1 MLIVFS
7 MVTNLIFYINN
18 KEFFD
23 EVDQQTSSNPDLE
36 WNYVGKQKVNPNVK
50 SIALGDEYIYFRLE
64 GKSND

>member
-36 WNYVGKQKVNPNVK
+36 WNYVGKQKVHPNVK

-64 GKSND
+64 EK

>member
-7 MVTNLIFYINN
+7 MITNLIFYIEN

-23 EVDQQTSSNPDLE
+23 EVHQQTTTNPALE

-50 SIALGDEYIYFRLE
+50 SITVGDDYIYFRLE
-64 GKSND
+64 EK